1 MYQRGNS
8 SATMPMG
15 NQYVEKWADDS
26 QHTEDTCT
34 DIDTD
39 DKNQVGFRKFI
50 YLLLLLCI

>member
-1 MYQRGNS
+1 MYQRGSS

-39 DKNQVGFRKFI
+39 DKNQVGF
-50 YLLLLLCI
+50 